1 MGLSCSNLFGK
12 KRVKLAQCDVCCCLC
27 NVVDLVPKQ
36 CLNLCTLCNIDYETG
51 TISDVFI

>member
-12 KRVKLAQCDVCCCLC
+12 KRVKLAQCDVWCSLC

-36 CLNLCTLCNIDYETG
+36 GINLCTLCNIEYETG